1 MKLKVKV
8 NGKYVEITG
17 EHDELALFLESVE
30 VEEQEP
36 ALDRDTLG
44 DFLQKEPQKRH
55 FIKVKNDILLLS
67 YDDSY
72 VDFGGLSNIDY
83 DTRDYKVLSE
93 EEIYGLD
100 FVVVTDN
107 TNWSSNKINDIGFIS
122 NNMKYEEKKL
132 HFVFTKRSEVS
143 CWTYSSEY
151 REATKK
157 EIELFLDNV
166 QNDEVQKRLPVF
178 KNGDIIRYN
187 GKIGMV
193 TYENGDGT
201 YDIDI
206 KNEGYHCTD
215 NVEYINAED
224 LEKVEI

>member
-143 CWTYSSEY
+143 CWTYNSEY